1 MTDKEQYLKAMELIL
16 DAVAMSDYKE
26 NRTDI
31 GMYLVGLVVADHR
44 EKLSSVQVD
53 QLRQIIEMAD
63 EAESPKMC
71 I

>member
-26 NRTDI
+26 NRTDT

-44 EKLSSVQVD
+44 EKLSSVQID
-53 QLRQIIEMAD
+53 ALRQIIEMAD
-63 EAESPKMC
+63 DAESQKMC